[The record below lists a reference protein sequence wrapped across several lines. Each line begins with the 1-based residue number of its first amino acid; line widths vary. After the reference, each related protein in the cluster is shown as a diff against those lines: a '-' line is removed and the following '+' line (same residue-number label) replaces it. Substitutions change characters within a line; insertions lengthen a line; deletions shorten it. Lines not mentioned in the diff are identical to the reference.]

1 MRKESKISGMNEVMR
16 NLNAE
21 IQAIKGRSANGLIQ
35 AGMLVRRD
43 MEVTPPVIPV
53 DTGNLRASWFTT
65 LIRNLNLVGLTL
77 GFSANYAVFVHENVG
92 ADFVTPRWRYDK
104 KRKKRK
110 YWYTPREGAGA
121 KFFESALKNNK
132 DNILKI
138 IRDNAKIQ

>member
-77 GFSANYAVFVHENVG
+77 GFSANYAAAVHEMGLSRNG
-92 ADFVTPRWRYDK
+92 NEIQWK
-104 KRKKRK
+104 K
-110 YWYTPREGAGA
+110 PGSGP
-121 KFFESALKNNK
+121 KFFEMAMKRNEKPMLQILAKNMEIK
-132 DNILKI
+132 K
-138 IRDNAKIQ
+138 